1 MPFGYHD
8 LVSLDAICDR
18 RLLILSGKGGVG
30 KTTVSA
36 ALGTLATRH
45 DLKVLLVEVEG
56 RSALSNLFGGPVLGS
71 GPRELRPGLY
81 GMNISPEEALK
92 EYLEVQFHMKRVLR
106 PLITS
111 HLVEYATHAAPGL
124 RDILMLGKVWHLATR
139 RREFDLLILD
149 TPASGHAVS
158 MLRSPEGFLHAVP
171 IGRLASHARGVMEW
185 LRDPEQVAVHLVT
198 VAEEMPVSETLE
210 TVRRL
215 ERQLATEVDQI
226 YVNMLYPP
234 PGEDPSF
241 EEVFSRLGGPGDLRE
256 AVAAAGGSLKV
267 AAARRLFAAGSFYRA
282 RRAQQL
288 EHRNELISSL
298 GAPAS
303 IVELP
308 FLFRPSFGAK
318 EIEHLADVIE
328 HRIAERV
335 AG

>member
-1 MPFGYHD
+1 
-8 LVSLDAICDR
+8 
-18 RLLILSGKGGVG
+18 
-30 KTTVSA
+30 
-36 ALGTLATRH
+36 
-45 DLKVLLVEVEG
+45 
-56 RSALSNLFGGPVLGS
+56 
-71 GPRELRPGLY
+71 
-81 GMNISPEEALK
+81 
-92 EYLEVQFHMKRVLR
+92 
-106 PLITS
+106 
-111 HLVEYATHAAPGL
+111 
-124 RDILMLGKVWHLATR
+124 
-139 RREFDLLILD
+139 
-149 TPASGHAVS
+149 
-158 MLRSPEGFLHAVP
+158 
-171 IGRLASHARGVMEW
+171 
-185 LRDPEQVAVHLVT
+185 
-198 VAEEMPVSETLE
+198 
-210 TVRRL
+210 
-215 ERQLATEVDQI
+215 
-226 YVNMLYPP
+226 YPP

>member
-1 MPFGYHD
+1 M
-8 LVSLDAICDR
+8 SLDAILDR

-56 RSALSNLFGGPVLGS
+56 RNALPHLFGGPAVGS
-71 GPRELRPGLY
+71 EPRELRPGLY

-92 EYLEVQFHMKRVLR
+92 EYLEVQFHMKRVVR
-106 PLITS
+106 PLIAS

-139 RREFDLLILD
+139 QREFDLLILD

-171 IGRLASHARGVMEW
+171 IGRLAGHARGVMEW

-198 VAEEMPVSETLE
+198 VAEEMPVIETLE

-215 ERQLATEVDQI
+215 KRQLATEVDQA

-234 PGEDPSF
+234 LGNDPSI
-241 EEVFSRLGGPGDLRE
+241 EEAFSRLGGPGDLRE
-256 AVAAAGGSLKV
+256 AAAAAGGALKV
-267 AAARRLFAAGSFYRA
+267 AAARRLFAAGAFYHA
-282 RRAQQL
+282 RRVQQL
-288 EHRNELISSL
+288 EHRSELVSSL
-298 GAPAS
+298 GSSVS

-308 FLFRPSFGAK
+308 FLFRPSFGAE

-328 HRIAERV
+328 HQVRERV
-335 AG
+335 SK